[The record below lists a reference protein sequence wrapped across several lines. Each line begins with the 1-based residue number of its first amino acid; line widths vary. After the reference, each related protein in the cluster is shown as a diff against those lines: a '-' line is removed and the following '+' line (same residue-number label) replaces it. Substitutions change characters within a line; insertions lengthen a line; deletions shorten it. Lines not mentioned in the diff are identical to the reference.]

1 MPCEGPGSFLQGWNF
16 LEGEEKQGLASP
28 VGFGTSCVPGSG
40 TLGGPRRAAPQA
52 RSKNLG
58 GEAAS
63 TIPSGPPWV
72 LPPIPADPP
81 LPKLELPITSGC
93 HLPWDLCPQG
103 CLWGGDT
110 RGWGVQLEGAW
121 VHAGIP
127 KHRGDPAKGDMG
139 LNPCWG
145 RAHIFLGEGALRRS
159 AVIFTGRGTAS
170 GQGCRRGAFFG
181 EGGDGGI
188 PAGGRAG
195 GGDDTGGGRGSLGDS
210 ATWCRIGPARFSPN

>member
-1 MPCEGPGSFLQGWNF
+1 MKGPGVFYRAEIFWRVRRNRAWHLRWDLAQAVSLA
-16 LEGEEKQGLASP
+16 QGLWGVPGALPPRLVARIWVARQPRQFPLVLPGCSLPSLRTPPCPSWSSP
-28 VGFGTSCVPGSG
+28 SLLAVTCPGTCVPRDAYG
-40 TLGGPRRAAPQA
+40 
-52 RSKNLG
+52 
-58 GEAAS
+58 
-63 TIPSGPPWV
+63 
-72 LPPIPADPP
+72 
-81 LPKLELPITSGC
+81 
-93 HLPWDLCPQG
+93 
-103 CLWGGDT
+103 GGDT